1 MRVYISRKAFIIP
14 IAKFFFLF
22 EFISILKKFYVVI
35 NVYQHPLL
43 NSVRI
48 LFHTRKEFQ
57 LSFRDGTRISVDS
70 IKKFYFLALREN
82 ALILQSKIKRYECA
96 GQEVKLYCVDPIG
109 PQIEVFQKEEYKFL
123 EVKMKKVLDVGANIG
138 DTSLYFLFKS
148 ASKVIA
154 VEPYPANC
162 NIIEKNIHINNV
174 DKDKIIILNAGVGVR
189 SKAKIPVEI
198 INSGASE
205 SIDSANGKD
214 IDIIPLSDLINKYEL
229 INGVLKM
236 DCEGCEYDAL
246 LSESCEVLTTFE
258 QMQIEYHYGP
268 SLLVQKLR
276 LCGFRVSYS
285 SPKFIPNINV
295 ENFMTLRGYIYARR
309 N

>member
-1 MRVYISRKAFIIP
+1 MLTRSLIQERLYLRSYSVIMRVRIPRKAFIIP

-22 EFISILKKFYVVI
+22 EFVSILKKFYVVI
-35 NVYQHPLL
+35 SVYQHPLL
-43 NSVRI
+43 NSMRI
-48 LFHTRKEFQ
+48 LVHMKKEFL
-57 LSFRDGTRISVDS
+57 LSFRDGKRISVDS
-70 IKKFYFLALREN
+70 IKTFYSLALKEN
-82 ALILQSKIKRYECA
+82 ALILQSKIKRYEYA
-96 GQEVKLYCVDPIG
+96 GREIKLYCVDPLG

-162 NIIEKNIHINNV
+162 KFIEKNIDINNI

-189 SKAKIPVEI
+189 SKTKIPVEI

-214 IDIIPLSDLINKYEL
+214 INIVPLLDLINKYEL
-229 INGVLKM
+229 
-236 DCEGCEYDAL
+236 
-246 LSESCEVLTTFE
+246 T
-258 QMQIEYHYGP
+258 P
-268 SLLVQKLR
+268 SLRILISSGVDITSQCHKLFYVYVR
-276 LCGFRVSYS
+276 DKFR
-285 SPKFIPNINV
+285 
-295 ENFMTLRGYIYARR
+295 RR
-309 N
+309 IRNCETTKSQLLYQ